1 MPDKSA
7 ASRLVV
13 AITGAS
19 GAPYAVRFL
28 EQAAQRWEQIYLCI
42 SDQAAQV
49 LELETGRP
57 VDPSNL
63 TVEAILGRTAGNIR
77 ILEKADYFS
86 PPASGSFRHSGMVII
101 PCSMG
106 TAGRIAHGISN
117 DLITRAA
124 DVCLKERRRLILVPR
139 EMPLSLVHLRNLT
152 LLAEAGAV
160 ILPASPGFYDRP
172 ESIADLVDHVVGRV
186 LQQLGVDQNLTPE
199 WQADE

>member
-1 MPDKSA
+1 MADSG
-7 ASRLVV
+7 SRLVV

-28 EQAAQRWEQIYLCI
+28 EEAAKRFDRIYLCV
-42 SDQAAQV
+42 SDQAVQV

-57 VDPSNL
+57 IDPANL
-63 TVEAILGRTAGNIR
+63 TVDAILGRPAANVT
-77 ILEKADYFS
+77 ILDKADYFS
-86 PPASGSFRHSGMVII
+86 PPASGSFRHEGMVII

-106 TAGRIAHGISN
+106 TAGRIANGISN

-139 EMPLSLVHLRNLT
+139 EMPLSLIHLRNLT
-152 LLAEAGAV
+152 LLAEAGAT

-172 ESIADLVDHVVGRV
+172 KSIADLVDHVVGRV
-186 LQQLGVDQNLTPE
+186 LQQLGIGQTLTPE
-199 WQADE
+199 WQVDE